1 MLCSNV
7 GQTWYISL
15 KVLEASRSGASRASL
30 WCCSAWDETWSIHQ
44 LNIFI
49 WNWNK
54 ISSKAA
60 PRCPSNWLN
69 WPGTCAHPAAPL
81 EAIWGQW
88 PEKVG
93 SRQRKVSMFQT
104 IHCVQSWFQTC
115 LVLVSFNEHVIIM
128 IMITTW
134 WWGVTFPV
142 VLPVLLVAPNRGS
155 FCSAFG
161 RENGNWKN
169 THWSNCRTW

>member
-30 WCCSAWDETWSIHQ
+30 WCCSAWDETWSIQQ
-44 LNIFI
+44 LFYLEL
-49 WNWNK
+49 K
-54 ISSKAA
+54 QKY
-60 PRCPSNWLN
+60 
-69 WPGTCAHPAAPL
+69 HPKQPFVVPPIDWTDL
-81 EAIWGQW
+81 EHARIQRRHL
-88 PEKVG
+88 
-93 SRQRKVSMFQT
+93 RQSGVNGLKKSDGVSAKSQCFKQY
-104 IHCVQSWFQTC
+104 IVFSLDFKLAWQS
-115 LVLVSFNEHVIIM
+115 SFNEHVIIM
-128 IMITTW
+128 MMITTW